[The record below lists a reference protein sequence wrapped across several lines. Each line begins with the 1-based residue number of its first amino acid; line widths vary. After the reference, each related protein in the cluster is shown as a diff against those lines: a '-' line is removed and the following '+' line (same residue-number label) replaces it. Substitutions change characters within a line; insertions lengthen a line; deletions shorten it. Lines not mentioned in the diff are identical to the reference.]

1 MTVTELVTALVALQR
16 KGFGD
21 LRVID
26 DNGNDVM
33 AVHPPAPA
41 AEVHEGQDPDGRDVM
56 LSCYI
61 DYGKVEA

>member
-21 LRVID
+21 RRVMD
-26 DNGNDVM
+26 ENGNDVM
-33 AVHPPAPA
+33 ETHAPC
-41 AEVHEGQDPDGRDVM
+41 EEDHGEGTCESVV
-56 LSCYI
+56 LTAYI